1 MNASFFRNETVESG
15 SFRFEDESV
24 TKPPP
29 GDDNDDLE
37 SDFDPT
43 AEEDREEQEQDQQL
57 EEEEASDSFNEQKT
71 TIPSSQIYLDRIK
84 RRSLL
89 ISEIRKAYLRDV
101 VLLKHILNEYFTQE
115 NRENILQQWEKS
127 IPSLDLRQHFM
138 IYSPN
143 ESSLDLLPCE
153 TCGGSV
159 EIVHHDSS
167 EIQELSKALS
177 HLDKNKNELRIII
190 AKKNLQIENLDLK
203 IENEERKHKEEVRK
217 REREERVRDRVRDRE
232 RDRERQRQRVRD
244 RVRDRERDRERQ
256 RETETESER
265 ERERERERVSERVS
279 ERVRDEKALSPI
291 LFFPYF

>member
-1 MNASFFRNETVESG
+1 MNASFFRNETVSG

-43 AEEDREEQEQDQQL
+43 GEEDHEEQEQDQQH

-203 IENEERKHKEEVRK
+203 IENEERKHKEEVRE
-217 REREERVRDRVRDRE
+217 REREERERQRDRERETERDRE
-232 RDRERQRQRVRD
+232 RDRQRQRERQRVR
-244 RVRDRERDRERQ
+244 E
-256 RETETESER
+256 
-265 ERERERERVSERVS
+265 
-279 ERVRDEKALSPI
+279 
-291 LFFPYF
+291 